1 MKERMEL
8 ATLKGGDNK
17 RPLEK
22 EEMTLLQQLTGKVN
36 WAASQTR
43 PDLSYSVLELS
54 TKFKNGELHD
64 LKKANKAINR
74 LINNLVKMLSLN
86 HRQALPGYTQ

>member
-1 MKERMEL
+1 MKERMEP

-22 EEMTLLQQLTGKVN
+22 DEMTLLQMLIGKNN

-43 PDLSYSVLELS
+43 PDLSYSVLKLS
-54 TKFKNGELHD
+54 T
-64 LKKANKAINR
+64 KANKAIDR
-74 LINNLVKMLSLN
+74 LVNNLVKLLF
-86 HRQALPGYTQ
+86 RWQAFPGKIQ